1 MIKEQSK
8 KVTKKNTKKI
18 VLLDAYAII
27 HRAYHALPDFSSQK
41 GEPTGALYG
50 ISAML
55 LKILKDLKPDYL
67 VACYDLPEQTYRH
80 KIYDEYKAGRQKPDD
95 NLIKQID
102 RSRDLFRVFNVP
114 IYEKTGFEADD
125 ILGTI
130 VEQLKDPNLENGH
143 GKDID
148 IIIAS
153 GDMDTMQLVDD
164 DKVRIYTLKK
174 GINDTILYN
183 EKAVI
188 ERFGFKPKLLVDY
201 KGLRGDP
208 SDNIIGVKGIGEKT
222 AKILIQNFGEIE
234 NIYKQLKND
243 EDVFLEKGITQR
255 VINLLK
261 ENEEEAI
268 FSKELATIRKDVP
281 IKFSLPMKIWRE
293 GVKKEEIIS
302 LFQEF
307 GFRTLTQRVRDFFEN
322 KNGNGREVV
331 EATKPDENI
340 DEDELQKILIALWLL
355 DSNLTKPTR
364 EDLFLLSGKKTFSEA
379 QRYILNE
386 IRGKELEVV
395 LNEIEIPLIPVIKR
409 MSEAGIKLN
418 VKNLKKISTEY
429 HEELDKLEKKIWK
442 YSGGEFNVNSPKQL
456 AEVLFEKLELK
467 VKGQRKTSTGKQST
481 KESELKKMLGLHPII
496 GEVLKYRE
504 LQKLLST
511 YIDNLPELVDK
522 NNYIH
527 ATFSQTGTTTGR
539 LSSNNPNMQNIPAR
553 TEQGRKIRGVFEASQ
568 GFDLVAFDY
577 SQVELRVVAMLSGD
591 ENLREIFKK
600 GDDVHSAVASKI
612 FGVPLEKVNRSMR
625 RKAKIVNFG
634 MIYGMGVNSLRQNME
649 DASDGVEKITRKEAQ
664 EFYNQYF
671 ETFKTVADYLGAVKQ
686 QALAD
691 GYLKTFFGRIR
702 SFEGIKSH
710 IPFIRAMAE
719 RMAVNFPVQGTSA
732 DILKIAMVRID
743 KYLLQ
748 NKLEEKIKM
757 LLQVHDELI
766 FDVKKGID
774 KKHILKIKEIM
785 ETILPVG
792 KTKGIIFEVSVKKG
806 GDWNNLVEIL

>member
-1 MIKEQSK
+1 MK
-8 KVTKKNTKKI
+8 KREKFLMKKQDKNKRL

-55 LKILKDLKPDYL
+55 LKILKDLKPDYM

-80 KIYDEYKAGRQKPDD
+80 KIYDDYKAGRQKPDE

-114 IYEKTGFEADD
+114 VYEKSGFEADD
-125 ILGTI
+125 VLGTI
-130 VEQLKDPNLENGH
+130 VEQLKDE
-143 GKDID
+143 DID

-153 GDMDTMQLVDD
+153 GDMDTMQLVND
-164 DKVRIYTLKK
+164 DKVRVYTLKR

-188 ERFGFKPKLLVDY
+188 DRFGFKPRLLVDY

-222 AKILIQNFGEIE
+222 ATILIQSFGSIE
-234 NIYKQLKND
+234 DIYKQIRED
-243 EDVFLEKGITQR
+243 EESLLDKGITPR
-255 VINLLK
+255 ILNLLK
-261 ENEEEAI
+261 NNEEEAI
-268 FSKELATIRKDVP
+268 FSKELATIRLDVP
-281 IKFSLPMKIWRE
+281 VNFSLPKQSWRE
-293 GVKKEEIIS
+293 GVNKEEIIS

-307 GFRTLTQRVRDFFEN
+307 GFRTLTQRVRDFFDN
-322 KNGNGREVV
+322 KNEGEVLV
-331 EATKPDENI
+331 EETKPDEVI
-340 DEDELQKILIALWLL
+340 DEDELQEVLIALWLL
-355 DSNLTKPTR
+355 DSNITKPTK
-364 EDLFLLSGKKTFSEA
+364 EDLFLFSGKKTFQEA
-379 QRYILNE
+379 KQYILNE
-386 IRGKELEVV
+386 IKVKGLEFV
-395 LNEIEIPLIPVIKR
+395 LNKIEISLIPVIKR
-409 MSEAGIKLN
+409 MSKAGIKLN
-418 VKNLKKISTEY
+418 IENLKKISIEY
-429 HEELDKLEKKIWK
+429 HKELNKLEKKIWK
-442 YSGGEFNVNSPKQL
+442 YSEGEFNINSPKQL
-456 AEVLFEKLELK
+456 AEFLFEKLDLK

-481 KESELKKMLGLHPII
+481 KESELKKMLGLHPVVEEI
-496 GEVLKYRE
+496 LKYRE

-527 ATFSQTGTTTGR
+527 ATFLQTGTTTGR
-539 LSSNNPNMQNIPAR
+539 LSSNNPNMQNIPTR
-553 TEQGRKIRGVFEASQ
+553 TEHGRKIREVFEASQ

-577 SQVELRVVAMLSGD
+577 SQVELRVIAMLSGD
-591 ENLREIFKK
+591 KNLIEIFKN

-671 ETFKTVADYLGAVKQ
+671 ETFRIVADYLEGVKRQ
-686 QALAD
+686 VLVD
-691 GYLKTFFGRIR
+691 GYMRTFFGRLR
-702 SFEGIKSH
+702 YFEGIKSK

-743 KYLLQ
+743 KYIIQ

-766 FDVKKGID
+766 FEVKKD
-774 KKHILKIKEIM
+774 VEEKYILKIKEIM
-785 ETILPVG
+785 ETILPLQ
-792 KTKGIIFEVSVKKG
+792 KTKGIIFGVNVKKG
-806 GDWNNLVEIL
+806 ENWNNLTDIF

>member
-1 MIKEQSK
+1 M
-8 KVTKKNTKKI
+8 KNNKNKRLI
-18 VLLDAYAII
+18 LLDAYAII

-55 LKILKDLKPDYL
+55 LKILKDLKPDYI

-80 KIYDEYKAGRQKPDD
+80 KIYDAYKAGRQKPDE

-114 IYEKTGFEADD
+114 VYEKSGFEADD
-125 ILGTI
+125 VLGTI
-130 VEQLKDPNLENGH
+130 TEQLKDE
-143 GKDID
+143 DID

-183 EKAVI
+183 EDAVV
-188 ERFGFKPKLLVDY
+188 ERFSFKPRLLVDY

-208 SDNIIGVKGIGEKT
+208 SDNIIGIKGIGEKT
-222 AKILIQNFGEIE
+222 ATILIQSFGEIE
-234 NIYKQLKND
+234 NIYKQIKED
-243 EDVFLEKGITQR
+243 EEVLLDKGITPR
-255 VINLLK
+255 ILNLLK
-261 ENEEEAI
+261 NNEEEAI
-268 FSKELATIRKDVP
+268 FSKELATIRRDVP
-281 IKFSLPMKIWRE
+281 IDFSLPKQSWRE
-293 GVKKEEIIS
+293 GVDKEKIIS

-307 GFRTLTQRVRDFFEN
+307 GFRTLTQRVRDFFDN
-322 KNGNGREVV
+322 KNEGEAVV
-331 EATKPDENI
+331 KIIKPEEKIDEN
-340 DEDELQKILIALWLL
+340 ELQKTLIALWLL
-355 DSNLTKPTR
+355 DSNINKPTQ
-364 EDLFLLSGKKTFSEA
+364 EDLFLFSGKKTFQEA
-379 QRYILNE
+379 KQYILDE
-386 IRGKELEVV
+386 IKTKGLEFV

-418 VKNLKKISTEY
+418 VENLKEISIEY
-429 HEELDKLEKKIWK
+429 HKELDKLEKKIWK
-442 YSGGEFNVNSPKQL
+442 YTESEFNINSSKQL
-456 AEVLFEKLELK
+456 AEVLFEKLALK

-481 KESELKKMLGLHPII
+481 KESELKKMLGLHPVIE
-496 GEVLKYRE
+496 EVLKYRE

-527 ATFSQTGTTTGR
+527 ATFLQTGTTTGR
-539 LSSNNPNMQNIPAR
+539 LSSNNPNMQNIPTR
-553 TEQGRKIRGVFEASQ
+553 TEQGRKIREVFEASE

-591 ENLREIFKK
+591 KNLIEIFKN

-612 FGVPLEKVNRSMR
+612 FGVSLEKVNRSMR

-649 DASDGVEKITRKEAQ
+649 DASDGVEQITRKEAQ

-671 ETFKTVADYLGAVKQ
+671 ETFKTVASYLEDVKK

-691 GYLKTFFGRIR
+691 GYMKTFFGRLR
-702 SFEGIKSH
+702 YFEGIKSK

-743 KYLLQ
+743 NYIIQ

-766 FDVKKGID
+766 FEIKKDVEEKD
-774 KKHILKIKEIM
+774 ILKIKEIM
-785 ETILPVG
+785 ETILPVE
-792 KTKGIIFEVSVKKG
+792 KTKGIVFEVSVKKG
-806 GDWNNLVEIL
+806 KNWNNLIDIK